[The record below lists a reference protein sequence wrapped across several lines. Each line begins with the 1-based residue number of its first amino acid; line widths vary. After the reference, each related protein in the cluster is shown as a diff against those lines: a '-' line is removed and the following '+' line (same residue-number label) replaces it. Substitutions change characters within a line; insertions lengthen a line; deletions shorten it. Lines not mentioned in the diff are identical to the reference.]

1 MNPSLPAWYNRCMTN
16 PYRYRRRRINWMA
29 VAVLTLLVLLVFT
42 LIMALFIALTG
53 RHQEP
58 VIPEETPV
66 STPDPR
72 YLHNYDWE
80 RMNGDNQFWVY
91 EDDNYTSEIGI
102 DVSVHNEEIDW
113 EKVKDAGVKFAFVR
127 CGYRGYE
134 TGQVHEDVLYHQN
147 MKGASEA
154 GIDLGV
160 YFFSQ
165 AKTAEEAEEEA
176 RFVLYEMKDYI
187 IRLPVCYDM
196 EEVTDHDRII
206 DLTTEERTE
215 IARAFCKVIED
226 AGYIPIVYGS
236 ENWLTYKI
244 NMADLQDDYPFWLAS
259 YHKVSVST
267 DFPFIF
273 DIWQYNNTG
282 EIPGIDKDTDLNIRF
297 IPKQ

>member
-1 MNPSLPAWYNRCMTN
+1 MAAPK
-16 PYRYRRRRINWMA
+16 RRKRRINYLALA
-29 VAVLTLLVLLVFT
+29 VAILITLLCIVLFA
-42 LIMALFIALTG
+42 ALMIALSGGHTPPV
-53 RHQEP
+53 QPTIEP
-58 VIPEETPV
+58 TP
-66 STPDPR
+66 TPDPR
-72 YLHNYDWE
+72 YLHDYDWE
-80 RMNGDNQFWVY
+80 NMDGSDQFWVY
-91 EDDNYTSEIGI
+91 EDEHYKSEIGI

-113 EKVKDAGVKFAFVR
+113 QEVKKAGVKFAFVR
-127 CGYRGYE
+127 VGYRGYE

-147 MKGASEA
+147 MKGAAEA

-165 AKTAEEAEEEA
+165 AKTIEEAEEEA
-176 RFVLYEMKDYI
+176 RFVLYEIEDYG
-187 IRLPVCYDM
+187 IRFPIAYDM

-215 IARAFCKVIED
+215 IARAFCQVIKD
-226 AGYIPIVYGS
+226 AGYDAIVYGS

-244 NMADLQDDYPFWLAS
+244 NMADLQDDFPFWLAS

-267 DFPFIF
+267 DFPYVF

>member
-1 MNPSLPAWYNRCMTN
+1 
-16 PYRYRRRRINWMA
+16 
-29 VAVLTLLVLLVFT
+29 VAILITLLCIVLFA
-42 LIMALFIALTG
+42 ALMIALSGGHTPPV
-53 RHQEP
+53 QPTIEP
-58 VIPEETPV
+58 TP
-66 STPDPR
+66 TPDPR
-72 YLHNYDWE
+72 YLHDYDWE
-80 RMNGDNQFWVY
+80 NMDGSDQFWVY
-91 EDDNYTSEIGI
+91 EDEHYKSEIGI

-113 EKVKDAGVKFAFVR
+113 QEVKKAGVKFAFVR
-127 CGYRGYE
+127 VGYRGYE

-147 MKGASEA
+147 MKGAAEA

-165 AKTAEEAEEEA
+165 AKTVEEAEEEA
-176 RFVLYEMKDYI
+176 RFVLYEIKDYG
-187 IRLPVCYDM
+187 IRFPIAYDM
-196 EEVTDHDRII
+196 EELTDHDRII

-215 IARAFCKVIED
+215 IARAFCQVIKD
-226 AGYIPIVYGS
+226 AGYDAIVYGS

-244 NMADLQDDYPFWLAS
+244 NMADLQDDFPFWLAS

-267 DFPFIF
+267 DFPYVF

>member
-1 MNPSLPAWYNRCMTN
+1 MAAPK
-16 PYRYRRRRINWMA
+16 RRKRRINYLALA
-29 VAVLTLLVLLVFT
+29 VAILITLLYIVLFA
-42 LIMALFIALTG
+42 ALMIALSGGHTPPV
-53 RHQEP
+53 QPTIEP
-58 VIPEETPV
+58 TP
-66 STPDPR
+66 TPDPR
-72 YLHNYDWE
+72 YLNDYDWE
-80 RMNGDNQFWVY
+80 NMDGSDQFWVY
-91 EDDNYTSEIGI
+91 EDEHYKSEIGI

-113 EKVKDAGVKFAFVR
+113 QEVKKAGVKFAFVR
-127 CGYRGYE
+127 VGYRGYE

-147 MKGASEA
+147 MKGAAEA

-165 AKTAEEAEEEA
+165 AKTVEEAEEEA
-176 RFVLYEMKDYI
+176 RFVLYEIKDYG
-187 IRLPVCYDM
+187 IRFPIAYDM

-215 IARAFCKVIED
+215 IARAFCQVIKD
-226 AGYIPIVYGS
+226 AGYDAIVYGS

-244 NMADLQDDYPFWLAS
+244 NMADLQDDFPFWLAS

-267 DFPFIF
+267 DFPYVF